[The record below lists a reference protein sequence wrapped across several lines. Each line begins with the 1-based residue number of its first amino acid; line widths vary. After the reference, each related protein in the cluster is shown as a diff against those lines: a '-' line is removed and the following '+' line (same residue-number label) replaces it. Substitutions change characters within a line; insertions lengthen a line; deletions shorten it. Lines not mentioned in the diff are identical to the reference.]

1 MDGRTM
7 NANARTDIERVAAD
21 WLARRDGDALAPA
34 DAAALEAWLEADTRH
49 RVAFLRLQAAWDES
63 RRLQAL
69 GAGWK
74 QAGPPPRGHWAT
86 PLHGPGVTALGAD
99 APPLP
104 MPPDLRE
111 LRLAPRR
118 RERDRPQGSHAT
130 RAVAVLAIM
139 AGGMLANWSWQS
151 YHHVESARYR
161 TALGSIETVSLA
173 DGSKAIL
180 ASDSLIDV
188 QVSRRERRVALTR
201 GEAIFDVA
209 KDPGRPFVVAGGE
222 REVVAVGTRF
232 SVRRDA
238 RELRVVVTEGTVRLQ
253 SPAGKPGARPTA
265 LLPAGS
271 VALVRADGVLVRSIP
286 VAEAEQLLGWRDG
299 LLVFR
304 DATLADVAAEFNR
317 YNARKMVVADAEAGA
332 LRIGGSFR
340 WDNAEGFARLLER
353 GFPVR
358 ADYAADRIVLQSP

>member
-1 MDGRTM
+1 MPMDGRTM
-7 NANARTDIERVAAD
+7 NANARTDIERIAAD
-21 WLARRDGDALAPA
+21 WLARRDGDALAPD

-49 RVAFLRLQAAWDES
+49 RVAFLRLHAAWEES

-74 QAGPPPRGHWAT
+74 QAGPPPRGHWAA
-86 PLHGPGVTALGAD
+86 PHHGPGIASLGAD

-111 LRLAPRR
+111 LRLAPRQR
-118 RERDRPQGSHAT
+118 ARHEGSQAT
-130 RAVAVLAIM
+130 RAFAVLAIV
-139 AGGMLANWSWQS
+139 ACGMLANWGWQS

-161 TALGSIETVSLA
+161 TALGGIDTVSLA
-173 DGSKAIL
+173 DGSKATL

-188 QVSRRERRVALTR
+188 RVSRRERRVALTR

-358 ADYAADRIVLQSP
+358 ADFAADRIVLQSP